1 MKRKQFL
8 RSLLP
13 LLIAHCSFGLFAANA
28 NAQSSDAAQ
37 WSITPYIW
45 ASDTSLD
52 FTLNG
57 SPVGGA
63 DLSFGDIID
72 TVDAAFQVHVE
83 GGKGNWSGF
92 ADFTFISTSDSVEL
106 PIVRIDTESEQVV
119 LDAAAAYWPGGV
131 GSPLNLFGGVRYT
144 GFDDTYRFSIGGTP
158 VGESPSTQDYVDALL
173 GIRYRFDLSERWSLL
188 THGDV
193 SFGDTEGTW
202 QLQGLFGYTVGK
214 RQQNTILFGYRYKQ
228 AEFKDGDLTTDF
240 TFNGPLVGY
249 NFLF

>member
-8 RSLLP
+8 RPLLP

-228 AEFKDGDLTTDF
+228 AEFKDGDLTTEF
-240 TFNGPLVGY
+240 TYGGPIAGFN
-249 NFLF
+249 FRF